1 MFGKNRSDETSA
13 KISLIVSML
22 IFGTIGVFRRYIP
35 LSSTLIALV
44 RGLIGTLFLLCVLKI
59 KKQKISYKA
68 FAKNSIYL
76 ILSGIFIG
84 FNWILLFEAY
94 NNTSVSI
101 ATLCYYMAPVVVIVL
116 SPIFLKEKNGIKEWL
131 SVIASVVGMI
141 FISGVLNGSENG
153 SFNPKG
159 ILFGLSA
166 AVLYALVVLCNKK
179 MTDISP
185 YDKTIFQLALA
196 TIVLVPYTLFTESVS
211 VNSVDMKTLILLL
224 FVGVVHTGFTY
235 YLYFG
240 SMLNLSAQSIALY
253 SYIDPICAIILSA
266 LFLKEN
272 FGINELIG
280 TFLILGST
288 IIREISFSAAK
299 K

>member
-68 FAKNSIYL
+68 FEKNSIYL